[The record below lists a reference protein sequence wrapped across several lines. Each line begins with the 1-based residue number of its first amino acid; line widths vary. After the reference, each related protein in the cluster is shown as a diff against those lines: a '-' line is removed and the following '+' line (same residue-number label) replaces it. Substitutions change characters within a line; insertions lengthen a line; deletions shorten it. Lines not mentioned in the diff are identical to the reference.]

1 MPLFRSLAPIESA
14 AEFPSPVHKTA
25 LPAASALP
33 ADAMDSTRAGFSVRP
48 LAFATASPFITS
60 SSAPR
65 RRTRARAPL
74 CALGPAGYAAVAIV
88 PTGVSAAIGGYA
100 GDALPS
106 ARLLAAVT
114 DTLITHPNVLNG
126 ALMYYPIANALY
138 VEGFA
143 LDAFAAGRL
152 RLRPPAAPTNRVGLL
167 LDAAIDAPARTRHLQ
182 AADAARATLGLDV
195 AGYAVTDAPLGVR
208 LASSGGG
215 GASWGTLSDPA
226 ALLRGAET
234 LLAAG
239 AGAVAVAAQ
248 FPDEDDAALADYR
261 AGAGVDAIAGA
272 EAVISHLVT
281 RELGVPC
288 AHAPALPPLDVD
300 ESVSPKAAAE
310 ELGYTFLSCVLVGL
324 SRAPALV
331 YDGGGGAAAVDGT
344 LDVADVDAVV
354 VPADAFGGAA
364 LMSFAARAD
373 VLVVAVEENVTGL
386 GVGPDAIGIPPSR
399 VTWVRNYAEAAGVL
413 AAHKAGIALRSL
425 SSRVP
430 KIPLIK

>member
-1 MPLFRSLAPIESA
+1 MKRARAS
-14 AEFPSPVHKTA
+14 
-25 LPAASALP
+25 LPA
-33 ADAMDSTRAGFSVRP
+33 TP
-48 LAFATASPFITS
+48 LAFSNASPLITS
-60 SSAPR
+60 SSPSR
-65 RRTRARAPL
+65 RRTRARTPL
-74 CALGPAGYAAVAIV
+74 CSLASAGYTAVTIV

-106 ARLLAAVT
+106 ARLLATVA

-152 RLRPPAAPTNRVGLL
+152 RLRPPAAPTNPVGLL
-167 LDAAIDAPARTRHLQ
+167 LDAGIDAVARTRHLQ
-182 AADAARATLGLDV
+182 AADAARATLGLDI

-208 LASSGGG
+208 LAASAGG
-215 GASWGTLSDPA
+215 GASWGTLSDPS
-226 ALLRGAET
+226 ALLRGADT

-239 AGAVAVAAQ
+239 AAAVAVVAQ

-281 RELGVPC
+281 RELRVPC

-331 YDGGGGAAAVDGT
+331 HDGGGGVAVAGDGT
-344 LDVADVDAVV
+344 LGVADVDAVV

-364 LMSFAARAD
+364 LMSLAARPD

-386 GVGPDAIGIPPSR
+386 GVGPEAIGIARSR
-399 VTWVRNYAEAAGVL
+399 VSWVRNYAEAAGVL

-425 SSRVP
+425 SSKVP
-430 KIPLIK
+430 NIPLIK